1 MRLFWLL
8 SDFQTLWNMRKVHE
22 DLSHIVYTYVT
33 NVTRGLPGLKPR
45 HDPHSEVFPSQHWQP
60 PFLQKA
66 VKNDEKIEKRDFVS
80 LNNVE
85 HQNKS
90 FLSHFLTII
99 VDGGVVSRSL
109 LFHPLYFLGFPFFLR
124 HIPQSVLSISRAVK
138 GSTDMWSNLELIFPI
153 YRTLPDYR

>member
-1 MRLFWLL
+1 M
-8 SDFQTLWNMRKVHE
+8 WNIKTKV
-22 DLSHIVYTYVT
+22 
-33 NVTRGLPGLKPR
+33 
-45 HDPHSEVFPSQHWQP
+45 F
-60 PFLQKA
+60 
-66 VKNDEKIEKRDFVS
+66 
-80 LNNVE
+80 
-85 HQNKS
+85 

-153 YRTLPDYR
+153 YRTWPDSPIIAVILRKKEKPARETCSNSSPIGQLSEPFLWGIKATIPMLLGWFWGKTNPYSSLNRITLGSSEKGNFYQHSLLKF